1 MLLVLMSIFIACK
14 DGNKTYKSGE
24 NFIKDDC
31 SENCTCSHIIPLRR
45 RRSTFGETGTFGRSR
60 CIPLCGVRLFQTQ
73 CAVGFKVEEYR
84 NPVNGTKCFCNESR
98 CVKRK

>member
-45 RRSTFGETGTFGRSR
+45 RRSTFGEIGTFGRSR